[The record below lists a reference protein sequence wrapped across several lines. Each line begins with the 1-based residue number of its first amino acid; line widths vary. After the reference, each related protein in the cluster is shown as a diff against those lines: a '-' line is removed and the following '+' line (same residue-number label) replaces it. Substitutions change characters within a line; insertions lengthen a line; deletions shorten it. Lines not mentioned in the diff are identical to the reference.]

1 MKRVYGVGLA
11 LIGLTAA
18 CHKQGRTW
26 LDQDSDRPD
35 YGDLNFSDLTWTNPF
50 PRGAPQF
57 PRPR

>member
-11 LIGLTAA
+11 LTGLTAA

-35 YGDLNFSDLTWTNPF
+35 TAT
-50 PRGAPQF
+50 
-57 PRPR
+57 